1 MPRYEELLLPT
12 KVIHQLKR
20 LYPNHKSAL
29 CAQYTRGFRVAGG
42 QIYENVYMTI
52 VQMGVFAV
60 LPSVGET
67 TDFSIYSAWG
77 VRNDAEVRIHD
88 SGQIKRCLLY
98 TSPSP
103 RDS

>member
-60 LPSVGET
+60 FYQSERPLTLAYTVPGEYATMLRFVFMIVDRLNVG
-67 TDFSIYSAWG
+67 IANMAG
-77 VRNDAEVRIHD
+77 
-88 SGQIKRCLLY
+88 
-98 TSPSP
+98 
-103 RDS
+103 